1 MLLTIENILSSS
13 SSSSSRSPVQIPHPS
28 PEIENASQGVYA
40 AELLKMG
47 LLSREYNSS
56 QLMTVKRTSKLFVS
70 IVNGF
75 LESSTGSQ
83 WLRNIRFSEN
93 IYSQNAVFEM
103 TSAGHIRIRTIKSI
117 PKGEEIIA
125 WFTDE
130 LALFMSINFLS
141 PFNIKGLCDFM
152 SLMKKLVNS
161 AFCSP
166 GNNCY
171 TCHICGKSFQSPNPL
186 KIHIATACERQT
198 YDMLWMRL
206 HYIHRKVAPS
216 PIKHIPVR
224 SAFEAVPIRF
234 TARPLPPIPQ
244 AGNAFEAAAQ
254 IETLV
259 SNMGTSK
266 TGHLCIYC
274 GKVYSRKY
282 GLKIHIRTHTGFK
295 PLKCKY
301 CFRPFGDPS
310 NLNKH
315 LRLHTQNESS
325 HKCHLC
331 NKVVSRRRDLQRH
344 METKHIFHQPV
355 HIMGGGVDDGEVIN
369 VDDDFDEL
377 SSVES
382 D

>member
-1 MLLTIENILSSS
+1 
-13 SSSSSRSPVQIPHPS
+13 
-28 PEIENASQGVYA
+28 
-40 AELLKMG
+40 
-47 LLSREYNSS
+47 
-56 QLMTVKRTSKLFVS
+56 
-70 IVNGF
+70 
-75 LESSTGSQ
+75 
-83 WLRNIRFSEN
+83 
-93 IYSQNAVFEM
+93 
-103 TSAGHIRIRTIKSI
+103 
-117 PKGEEIIA
+117 
-125 WFTDE
+125 
-130 LALFMSINFLS
+130 MSINFLS
-141 PFNIKGLCDFM
+141 PYNIK
-152 SLMKKLVNS
+152 
-161 AFCSP
+161 

-171 TCHICGKSFQSPNPL
+171 TCHVCGKSFQSPNPL
-186 KIHIATACERQT
+186 KIHIATSCERQT
-198 YDMLWMRL
+198 HDMLWMRL
-206 HYIHRKVAPS
+206 HYIHGKVSAPS
-216 PIKHIPVR
+216 PIKHIPIR

-234 TARPLPPIPQ
+234 ATRPVPPVVPQ
-244 AGNAFEAAAQ
+244 STNAFEAAAQ
-254 IETLV
+254 IETIV

-295 PLKCKY
+295 PLKCKF

-355 HIMGGGVDDGEVIN
+355 EIIDDGDGDVDDGEVIN